1 MTSRTYRDL
10 TSWAAPV
17 SSARGVAALAAAVD
31 HDQQTRRAGRACAWS
46 HHRPVCAG
54 HGRHLRLPQGRPGAR
69 RDGGPGPMRGAHVGR
84 LRREFGAV
92 PKQKLVAGVQEAAA
106 VLHGLAERA
115 RHHDWGQVPAGR
127 QPQARLSFVL
137 GNREAALPSQPP
149 TDGAAEP
156 RSTRIRQM
164 SVASPREKAETRSAK
179 STGSPAITGFLDHT
193 EPPA

>member
-1 MTSRTYRDL
+1 MSRLWRPPSITTNRL
-10 TSWAAPV
+10 
-17 SSARGVAALAAAVD
+17 AALAA
-31 HDQQTRRAGRACAWS
+31 RAPGLTTDLYARVMAAISACPRDA
-46 HHRPVCAG
+46 
-54 HGRHLRLPQGRPGAR
+54 LEPG
-69 RDGGPGPMRGAHVGR
+69 RDGGPGPIRGAHVGR

-137 GNREAALPSQPP
+137 GNRKEALPSQPP